1 MSGANLRKGQSP
13 FYGSDTI
20 ALVDL
25 NYTLVGNSPK
35 WGEPRITPFSR
46 QIEQETY
53 RQWLVDFLRD
63 KYAILITARP
73 ARYREQTLERILSQ
87 TDWQP
92 QEAYFAEISATPPD
106 IKEDLLLRYIF
117 PKHGRNGEDYF
128 GIESNPKTRA
138 MYNKYDIKALSFA
151 DFKKQ
156 TVDKFGLT

>member
-1 MSGANLRKGQSP
+1 MSRANLRKGQSP

-25 NYTLVGNSPK
+25 NYTLVENSPK
-35 WGEPRITPFSR
+35 WGAPKIYPFIR

-73 ARYREQTLERILSQ
+73 QKYREATLERIKLL

-92 QEAYFAEISATPPD
+92 QEAYFAEISATPPE

-128 GIESNPKTRA
+128 GIESNPNTRA
-138 MYNKYDIKALSFA
+138 MYLRYSIESLRAE
-151 DFKKQ
+151 DFKTKIICR
-156 TVDKFGLT
+156 

>member
-1 MSGANLRKGQSP
+1 MSGANLRKGQSS

-25 NYTLVGNSPK
+25 NYTLVENSPK
-35 WGEPRITPFSR
+35 WGAPKIYPFIR

-73 ARYREQTLERILSQ
+73 IRYKEQTLARIFSQ
-87 TDWQP
+87 TNWQP
-92 QEAYFAEISATPPD
+92 QEAYFAEISATPPE
-106 IKEDLLLRYIF
+106 IKEDLLLRYVF
-117 PKHGRNGEDYF
+117 PKHGRNGKDYF

-138 MYNKYDIKALSFA
+138 MYLCYIIESLRAE
-151 DFKKQ
+151 DFKTKIICR
-156 TVDKFGLT
+156 

>member
-25 NYTLVGNSPK
+25 NYTLVENSPK
-35 WGEPRITPFSR
+35 WGAPKNYPFIR

-73 ARYREQTLERILSQ
+73 QKYREATLERIKLL

-92 QEAYFAEISATPPD
+92 QEAYFAEISATPPE

-117 PKHGRNGEDYF
+117 PKHGRNGKDYF

-138 MYNKYDIKALSFA
+138 MYLRYSIESLRAE
-151 DFKKQ
+151 DFKTKIICR
-156 TVDKFGLT
+156 

>member
-25 NYTLVGNSPK
+25 NYTLVENSPK
-35 WGEPRITPFSR
+35 WGAPKIYPFIR

-53 RQWLVDFLRD
+53 CQWLVDFLRD

-73 ARYREQTLERILSQ
+73 QKYREATLERIKLL

-92 QEAYFAEISATPPD
+92 QEVYFAEISATPPE

-138 MYNKYDIKALSFA
+138 MYLCYNIESLRAE
-151 DFKKQ
+151 DFKTKMICR
-156 TVDKFGLT
+156 

>member
-35 WGEPRITPFSR
+35 WGAPKIYPFIR

-63 KYAILITARP
+63 KYAVLITARP
-73 ARYREQTLERILSQ
+73 QKYREATLERIKLL
-87 TDWQP
+87 TGWQP
-92 QEAYFAEISATPPD
+92 QEAYFAEISATPPE

-117 PKHGRNGEDYF
+117 PKHGRNGKDYF

-138 MYNKYDIKALSFA
+138 MYLCYNIESLRAE
-151 DFKKQ
+151 DFKTKMICR
-156 TVDKFGLT
+156 LSP

>member
-25 NYTLVGNSPK
+25 NYTLVENSPK
-35 WGEPRITPFSR
+35 WGAPKIYPFIR

-63 KYAILITARP
+63 KCAILITARP
-73 ARYREQTLERILSQ
+73 QKYREATLERIKLL

-138 MYNKYDIKALSFA
+138 MYLRYSIESLRAE
-151 DFKKQ
+151 DFKTKIICR
-156 TVDKFGLT
+156 

>member
-53 RQWLVDFLRD
+53 RQWVVDFL
-63 KYAILITARP
+63 
-73 ARYREQTLERILSQ
+73 ER
-87 TDWQP
+87 
-92 QEAYFAEISATPPD
+92 
-106 IKEDLLLRYIF
+106 
-117 PKHGRNGEDYF
+117 
-128 GIESNPKTRA
+128 
-138 MYNKYDIKALSFA
+138 
-151 DFKKQ
+151 
-156 TVDKFGLT
+156 

>member
-25 NYTLVGNSPK
+25 NYTLVENSPK
-35 WGEPRITPFSR
+35 WGAPKIYPFIR
-46 QIEQETY
+46 QIEHETY

-73 ARYREQTLERILSQ
+73 IRYKEQTLARIFSQ
-87 TDWQP
+87 TNWQP
-92 QEAYFAEISATPPD
+92 QESYFAGISATPHE

-117 PKHGRNGEDYF
+117 PKHGKNGADFF

-138 MYNKYDIKALSFA
+138 MYEKYAITSCNLDRF
-151 DFKKQ
+151 
-156 TVDKFGLT
+156 VYG

>member
-1 MSGANLRKGQSP
+1 MNGANSRKGQSP

-25 NYTLVGNSPK
+25 NYTLVENSPK
-35 WGEPRITPFSR
+35 WGAPKIYPFIR

-73 ARYREQTLERILSQ
+73 QKYREATLERIKLL
-87 TDWQP
+87 TNWQP

-138 MYNKYDIKALSFA
+138 MYLCYNIESLRAE
-151 DFKKQ
+151 DFKTKMICR
-156 TVDKFGLT
+156 

>member
-1 MSGANLRKGQSP
+1 MK
-13 FYGSDTI
+13 Y
-20 ALVDL
+20 LVDL

-35 WGEPRITPFSR
+35 WEEARITPFSR

-73 ARYREQTLERILSQ
+73 IRYKEQTLARIFSQ
-87 TDWQP
+87 ANWQP
-92 QEAYFAEISATPPD
+92 QEAYFAEISVTPPE

-117 PKHGRNGEDYF
+117 PKHGRNVADFF

-138 MYNKYDIKALSFA
+138 MYRKYGILSQSQS
-151 DFKKQ
+151 DLQKS
-156 TVDKFGLT
+156 VNIS

>member
-25 NYTLVGNSPK
+25 NYTLVENSPK
-35 WGEPRITPFSR
+35 CGAPKIYPFIR

-63 KYAILITARP
+63 KYAVLITARP
-73 ARYREQTLERILSQ
+73 QKYREATLERIKLL
-87 TDWQP
+87 TGWQP
-92 QEAYFAEISATPPD
+92 QEVYFAEISATPPE

-138 MYNKYDIKALSFA
+138 MYLCYNIESLRAE
-151 DFKKQ
+151 DFKTKIICR
-156 TVDKFGLT
+156 

>member
-25 NYTLVGNSPK
+25 NYTLVENSPK
-35 WGEPRITPFSR
+35 WGAPKIYPFIR

-63 KYAILITARP
+63 KYAVLITARP
-73 ARYREQTLERILSQ
+73 QKYREATLERIKLL
-87 TDWQP
+87 TGWQP
-92 QEAYFAEISATPPD
+92 QEVYFAEISATPPD
-106 IKEDLLLRYIF
+106 IKEDLLLRYVF
-117 PKHGRNGEDYF
+117 PKHGRNGKDYF

-138 MYNKYDIKALSFA
+138 MYLCYNIESLRAE
-151 DFKKQ
+151 DFKTKIIC
-156 TVDKFGLT
+156 

>member
-25 NYTLVGNSPK
+25 NYTLVENSPK
-35 WGEPRITPFSR
+35 WGAPKIYPFIR

-63 KYAILITARP
+63 KYAVLITARP
-73 ARYREQTLERILSQ
+73 QKYREATLERIKLL
-87 TDWQP
+87 TGWQP
-92 QEAYFAEISATPPD
+92 QEVYFAEISATPPE
-106 IKEDLLLRYIF
+106 IKEDLLLRYVF

-128 GIESNPKTRA
+128 GIESNPKTRG
-138 MYNKYDIKALSFA
+138 MYLCYNIESLRAE
-151 DFKKQ
+151 DFKTKIICR
-156 TVDKFGLT
+156 

>member
-1 MSGANLRKGQSP
+1 MSGANSRKGQSP

-53 RQWLVDFLRD
+53 RQWVVDFLRD

-73 ARYREQTLERILSQ
+73 IRYKEQTLARIFSQ
-87 TDWQP
+87 TNWQP
-92 QEAYFAEISATPPD
+92 QEAYFAEISATPPE

-138 MYNKYDIKALSFA
+138 MYLCYNIESLRAE
-151 DFKKQ
+151 DFKTKIICR
-156 TVDKFGLT
+156 

>member
-25 NYTLVGNSPK
+25 NYTLEENSPK
-35 WGEPRITPFSR
+35 WGAPKIYPFIR

-63 KYAILITARP
+63 KYAVLITARP
-73 ARYREQTLERILSQ
+73 QKYREATLERIKLL
-87 TDWQP
+87 TGWQP
-92 QEAYFAEISATPPD
+92 QEVYFAEISATPPE

-128 GIESNPKTRA
+128 GIESNPNTRT
-138 MYNKYDIKALSFA
+138 MYLKYKVDSCMAENIK
-151 DFKKQ
+151 
-156 TVDKFGLT
+156 LTHYIPL

>member
-25 NYTLVGNSPK
+25 NYTLVENSPK
-35 WGEPRITPFSR
+35 WGAPKIYPFIR

-63 KYAILITARP
+63 KYAVLITARP
-73 ARYREQTLERILSQ
+73 QKYREATLERIKLL
-87 TDWQP
+87 TGWQP
-92 QEAYFAEISATPPD
+92 QEVYFAEISTTPPE

-117 PKHGRNGEDYF
+117 PKHGRNGENYF

-138 MYNKYDIKALSFA
+138 MYLRYSIESLRAE
-151 DFKKQ
+151 DFKTKIIRR
-156 TVDKFGLT
+156 

>member
-35 WGEPRITPFSR
+35 WGAPKIYPFIR
-46 QIEQETY
+46 QIEQERY

-63 KYAILITARP
+63 KCAILITARP
-73 ARYREQTLERILSQ
+73 QKYREATLERIKLL
-87 TDWQP
+87 TGWQP
-92 QEAYFAEISATPPD
+92 QEAYFAEISATPPE

-117 PKHGRNGEDYF
+117 PKHGKNGEDYF

-138 MYNKYDIKALSFA
+138 MYLRYSIESLRAE
-151 DFKKQ
+151 DFKTKMICR
-156 TVDKFGLT
+156 

>member
-1 MSGANLRKGQSP
+1 MSRANLRKGQSP

-63 KYAILITARP
+63 KYAILITTRP
-73 ARYREQTLERILSQ
+73 IRYKEQTLARIFSQ
-87 TDWQP
+87 TNWQP
-92 QEAYFAEISATPPD
+92 QEVYFAEISATPPE

-117 PKHGRNGEDYF
+117 PKHGRNGKDYF

-138 MYNKYDIKALSFA
+138 MYLCYNIESLRAE
-151 DFKKQ
+151 DFKTKIICR
-156 TVDKFGLT
+156 

>member
-25 NYTLVGNSPK
+25 NYTLVENSPK
-35 WGEPRITPFSR
+35 WGAPKIYPFIR

-73 ARYREQTLERILSQ
+73 IRYKEQTLARIFSQ

-138 MYNKYDIKALSFA
+138 MYLCYNIESLRAE
-151 DFKKQ
+151 DFKTKMICR
-156 TVDKFGLT
+156 

>member
-1 MSGANLRKGQSP
+1 MNGANSRKGQSP

-25 NYTLVGNSPK
+25 NYTLVENSPK
-35 WGEPRITPFSR
+35 WGAPKIYPFIR

-73 ARYREQTLERILSQ
+73 QKYREATLERIKLL

-92 QEAYFAEISATPPD
+92 QEAYFTEISATPPE

-138 MYNKYDIKALSFA
+138 MYLRYSIESLRTE
-151 DFKKQ
+151 DFKNKMICR
-156 TVDKFGLT
+156 

>member
-1 MSGANLRKGQSP
+1 MK
-13 FYGSDTI
+13 Y
-20 ALVDL
+20 LVDL

-73 ARYREQTLERILSQ
+73 IRYKEQTLARIFSQ
-87 TDWQP
+87 TNWQP
-92 QEAYFAEISATPPD
+92 KESYFAEISATPPE

-117 PKHGRNGEDYF
+117 PKHGKNGEDF
-128 GIESNPKTRA
+128 LGIESNPKTRA
-138 MYNKYDIKALSFA
+138 MYGRYGILSQSQA
-151 DFKKQ
+151 DLQKS
-156 TVDKFGLT
+156 VNIS

>member
-25 NYTLVGNSPK
+25 NYTLVENSPK
-35 WGEPRITPFSR
+35 WGAPKIYPFIR

-73 ARYREQTLERILSQ
+73 QKYREATLERIKLL

-92 QEAYFAEISATPPD
+92 QEAYFAEISATPPE

-117 PKHGRNGEDYF
+117 PKHGRNGKDYF

-138 MYNKYDIKALSFA
+138 MYLRYSIESLRAE
-151 DFKKQ
+151 DFKTKMICR
-156 TVDKFGLT
+156 

>member
-25 NYTLVGNSPK
+25 NYTLVENSPK
-35 WGEPRITPFSR
+35 WGAPKIYPFIR

-73 ARYREQTLERILSQ
+73 QKYREATLERIKLL

-92 QEAYFAEISATPPD
+92 QEAYFAEISASPPE

-117 PKHGRNGEDYF
+117 PKHGRNGKDYF

-138 MYNKYDIKALSFA
+138 MYLCYNIESLRAE
-151 DFKKQ
+151 DFKTKIICR
-156 TVDKFGLT
+156 

>member
-1 MSGANLRKGQSP
+1 MK
-13 FYGSDTI
+13 Y
-20 ALVDL
+20 LVDL

-46 QIEQETY
+46 QIEREIY

-87 TDWQP
+87 TGWQP
-92 QEAYFAEISATPPD
+92 QEAYFAEISATPPE

-117 PKHGRNGEDYF
+117 PKHGKNGEDF
-128 GIESNPKTRA
+128 LGIESNPKTRA
-138 MYNKYDIKALSFA
+138 MYGRYGILSQSQA
-151 DFKKQ
+151 DLQKS
-156 TVDKFGLT
+156 VNIS

>member
-25 NYTLVGNSPK
+25 NYTLVENSPK
-35 WGEPRITPFSR
+35 WGAPKIYPFIR

-63 KYAILITARP
+63 KYAVLITARP
-73 ARYREQTLERILSQ
+73 QKYREATLERIKLL

-92 QEAYFAEISATPPD
+92 QEAYFAEISATPPE

-117 PKHGRNGEDYF
+117 PKHGRNGKDYF

-138 MYNKYDIKALSFA
+138 MYLCYNIESLRAE
-151 DFKKQ
+151 DFKTKIICR
-156 TVDKFGLT
+156 